1 MPISDANL
9 FLLSAIELCAAAFR
23 GPGAADWKALT
34 DSGVP
39 ELLDRVQSYSGF
51 PGGPLSDL
59 EAGLAGCSPD
69 FGELETEYVR
79 LFIAGPGGVPA
90 PLYESCH
97 ASGNPRTMGQSALD
111 MRTRLAE
118 AGLAVNLDSNEPP
131 DHLAIELEYL
141 YHLLA
146 TGWSGPDPS
155 PADRGTAFAARVM
168 LPWVRRFR
176 AALAGADPHPVFLAV
191 ADLTL
196 AVLDAVSAD

>member
-1 MPISDANL
+1 MPISDAEL
-9 FLLSAIELCAAAFR
+9 FLLSAIELCAAVFR

-39 ELLDRVQSYSGF
+39 ELLDRVQHFPGF
-51 PGGPLSDL
+51 PDGPLHGL
-59 EAGLAGCSPD
+59 EAGLAGCASD

-97 ASGNPRTMGQSALD
+97 AGGDPRTMGEPALA
-111 MRTRLAE
+111 MRDRLARE
-118 AGLAVNLDSNEPP
+118 GLAVNLDSNEPP

-146 TGWSGPDPS
+146 QGWSGSDP
-155 PADRGTAFAARVM
+155 AQARRGVLFAAEVM

-176 AALAGADPHPVFLAV
+176 AALAGADPHPVFLA
-191 ADLTL
+191 ASDLAL
-196 AVLDAVSAD
+196 AILAAVPAA